1 MNFSLNE
8 SAAILS
14 GRRNGA
20 NVPLW
25 DQFLVICLL
34 SAIYLSVLAV
44 LTTLANGILLVALY
58 QDPFRTF
65 RQPPTIF
72 ITGLALADFLT
83 GITVD
88 PLFAYFY
95 FEVYKDTITRE
106 QYNKILKAAGILSSV
121 TMNVSFLTILFLS
134 WTQLI
139 AISFPHRHKQLVTGK
154 RVVICVCGIWAYSLL
169 FSTSLLMGVPEKIF
183 QKIDVYL
190 NLSLIHVLI
199 LFAYIALHVSY
210 RRQVSRFTP
219 SHGDVISQDFRIADA
234 TEQRRQRDLKHFTVV
249 SLLLTTCLLVFI
261 TPVTIMWY
269 ITLYCG
275 PETYE
280 ARVKATMA
288 NVVIDTT
295 LFLKFLIDPFIYAW
309 RLPKFRQAVKAILSR
324 RSAPPMDGLTMVN
337 FNFRGSIIRGN

>member
-1 MNFSLNE
+1 MNCSLNG
-8 SAAILS
+8 SATCS
-14 GRRNGA
+14 DSRNGG
-20 NVPLW
+20 NVALW

-34 SAIYLSVLAV
+34 SAIYLSVLSI
-44 LTTLANGILLVALY
+44 LTTFANGILLVALY

-65 RQPPTIF
+65 RQPPSIF
-72 ITGLALADFLT
+72 ITGLVLADFLT
-83 GITVD
+83 GIAVD

-95 FEVYKDTITRE
+95 FEAYKDTITKE

-154 RVVICVCGIWAYSLL
+154 RVIICVCGIWVYSLL

-210 RRQVSRFTP
+210 RRQVARLTP
-219 SHGDVISQDFRIADA
+219 SHGDAISDFRIADA
-234 TEQRRQRDLKHFTVV
+234 TEHRRKRDQKHFTVV

-261 TPVTIMWY
+261 SPVTVMWY
-269 ITLYCG
+269 VTLYCG
-275 PETYE
+275 PKTYE

-309 RLPKFRQAVKAILSR
+309 RLPKFRQAVKAIFSR
-324 RSAPPMDGLTMVN
+324 RSAPPVDGLTMVN
-337 FNFRGSIIRGN
+337 FRFRVSTSRGN

>member
-1 MNFSLNE
+1 MNCSLNE
-8 SAAILS
+8 SAACS
-14 GRRNGA
+14 GGRNGA
-20 NVPLW
+20 NVALW

-44 LTTLANGILLVALY
+44 LTTLTNGILLVALY

-95 FEVYKDTITRE
+95 FEVYKDTITKE

-134 WTQLI
+134 CTQLI

-183 QKIDVYL
+183 QKIDVYM

-199 LFAYIALHVSY
+199 LLAYIALHVSY
-210 RRQVSRFTP
+210 KRQVAQLTP
-219 SHGDVISQDFRIADA
+219 SHGDVTSDFRIADA
-234 TEQRRQRDLKHFTVV
+234 TEHRRKRDLKHFTVV

-261 TPVTIMWY
+261 TPVTVMWY
-269 ITLYCG
+269 LTLYCG

-309 RLPKFRQAVKAILSR
+309 RLPKFRQAVKAIFSR
-324 RSAPPMDGLTMVN
+324 RSTPPMDGLTMVN
-337 FNFRGSIIRGN
+337 FNFRASTSRGN